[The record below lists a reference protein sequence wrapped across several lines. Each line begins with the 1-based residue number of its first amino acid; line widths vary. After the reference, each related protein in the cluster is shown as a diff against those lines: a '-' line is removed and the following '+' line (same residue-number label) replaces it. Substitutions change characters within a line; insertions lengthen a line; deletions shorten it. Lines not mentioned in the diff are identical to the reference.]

1 MKLKIYLFI
10 VFLISGAAAQQLVE
24 AIEAVVGNEIILKT
38 EVDQFTQNYI
48 VQNRINVKDNDALL
62 KSIRQKTLESLIEQ
76 KLLLEKAVLDTVTV
90 DDQLLDQKTNERLQY
105 LIQQVGSEEK
115 LEEVFGNP
123 MKQIRKETRKIV
135 KEQLLVNQVR
145 QKQFLDITVSRR
157 EVEEFYKTYKDSL
170 PPLQGTVKISHI
182 LKIVAPSDEAQQVAL
197 DKIKDIKEQLIA
209 GANFE
214 ELAKKY
220 SEDPGSAQRG
230 GDLGFVGRGDFV
242 PEYEQAAFE
251 LKDGEVSDIVQSTF
265 GFHIIKMVERRG
277 EKIHTKHILI
287 QTVPTKDD
295 ELRTVNELKEIRRR
309 LLNGADWDS
318 LALAYSDDE
327 NVVKD
332 HGHLGVFEIDKLVIP
347 AFKQVVDTLK
357 VGEIS
362 EPFKTEF
369 GYHIVRLDDRQD
381 KRRMDLE
388 HDWDRIEM
396 FAKNYKIEKEYR
408 KWIVELK
415 NQVPIQINKI

>member
-1 MKLKIYLFI
+1 MTIKIYLFLFML
-10 VFLISGAAAQQLVE
+10 VISAAAQQLVE

-48 VQNRINVKDNDALL
+48 VQNRIDVRNNDALL
-62 KSIRQKTLESLIEQ
+62 KSIRHKTLESLIEQ
-76 KLLLEKAVLDTVTV
+76 KLLLEKAVLDTVTI
-90 DDQLLDQKTNERLQY
+90 DDQLLDEKTNERLQY

-115 LEEVFGNP
+115 LEQAFGSP
-123 MKQIRKETRKIV
+123 MKQIRKDTRKIV
-135 KEQLLVNQVR
+135 KEQLLVNKVR
-145 QKQFLDITVSRR
+145 QKQFLDVTVSRR
-157 EVEEFYKTYKDSL
+157 EVEEFYKTYNDSL

-182 LKIVAPSDEAQQVAL
+182 LKIVAPSEEAQRAAL
-197 DKIKDIKEQLIA
+197 KKIENIREQLTA
-209 GANFE
+209 GASFE

-242 PEYEQAAFE
+242 PEYEQAAFN

-265 GFHIIKMVERRG
+265 GYHIIKMVERRG

-287 QTVPTKDD
+287 QTVPTKED
-295 ELRTVNELKEIRRR
+295 EIRTINELKEIRQQ
-309 LLNGADWDS
+309 LINGADWDK
-318 LALAYSDDE
+318 LALKYSDDE
-327 NVVKD
+327 NVTKD

-357 VGEIS
+357 IGEIS

-381 KRRMDLE
+381 KRKMDLE

-396 FAKNYKIEKEYR
+396 YAKNYKIEKEYR
-408 KWIVELK
+408 KWIAELK
-415 NQVPIQINKI
+415 EQVPIQINKI

>member
-1 MKLKIYLFI
+1 M
-10 VFLISGAAAQQLVE
+10 
-24 AIEAVVGNEIILKT
+24 
-38 EVDQFTQNYI
+38 
-48 VQNRINVKDNDALL
+48 
-62 KSIRQKTLESLIEQ
+62 
-76 KLLLEKAVLDTVTV
+76 
-90 DDQLLDQKTNERLQY
+90 
-105 LIQQVGSEEK
+105 
-115 LEEVFGNP
+115 
-123 MKQIRKETRKIV
+123 
-135 KEQLLVNQVR
+135 
-145 QKQFLDITVSRR
+145 
-157 EVEEFYKTYKDSL
+157 EEFYKTYKDSL

-182 LKIVAPSDEAQQVAL
+182 LKIVAPSEEAQQAAL
-197 DKIKDIKEQLIA
+197 QKIKNIKEQLTA
-209 GANFE
+209 GASFE

-251 LKDGEVSDIVQSTF
+251 LKDGEISDIVQSSF
-265 GFHIIKMVERRG
+265 GYHIIKMVERRG

-287 QTVPTKDD
+287 QTVPTKED
-295 ELRTVNELKEIRRR
+295 EIRTVNELKEIRKK
-309 LLNGADWDS
+309 LMNGADWDKM
-318 LALAYSDDE
+318 ALEYSDDE

-347 AFKQVVDTLK
+347 AFRQVVDTLK

-381 KRRMDLE
+381 KRKLDLE

-396 FAKNYKIEKEYR
+396 YAKNYKIEKEYR
-408 KWIVELK
+408 KWIAELK
-415 NQVPIQINKI
+415 EQVPIQINKI

>member
-197 DKIKDIKEQLIA
+197 DKIKDIKEQLTA

>member
-48 VQNRINVKDNDALL
+48 VQNRINVKNNDALL

-105 LIQQVGSEEK
+105 LVQQVGSEEK
-115 LEEVFGNP
+115 LEEVFGSP
-123 MKQIRKETRKIV
+123 MKQIKKETRKIV
-135 KEQLLVNQVR
+135 KEQLLVQQVR
-145 QKQFLDITVSRR
+145 QKQFMDITVSRR

-182 LKIVAPSDEAQQVAL
+182 LKIVAPSDEAQQAAL
-197 DKIKDIKEQLIA
+197 DKIKNIKEQLTA

-295 ELRTVNELKEIRRR
+295 ELRTINELKEIRRR

-415 NQVPIQINKI
+415 KQVPIQINTI